1 MENLDIQKLKLKEER
16 EKFNQEVQQWNQMQK
31 NYSSRLNQKIQEI
44 LLLQNNKDNIQQKSS
59 FRISQNLKSVEDEIK
74 ESNELKLE
82 IDKLKYKYDSKF
94 HQLKNLKNNLLKEK
108 LNFEQK
114 SNDIRSKIKKERND
128 LEKMQSE
135 INKKNDEIIKK
146 NLDLDKKEK
155 VLKEQ
160 NEKCNRMKNIIKE
173 KNNKNIKDEKDLEF
187 AEYKKN
193 IFHNE
198 LLDKNSEIESIK
210 DLLEKK
216 IKSLEEDKE
225 EIFNYQNDIEE
236 LNREINL
243 RMKCIN
249 DLNDN
254 NAINE
259 FNNTMNKIFMQEK
272 IEQVDSV
279 FLNKNN
285 KIDMQDINING
296 KEKIDTFNKFK
307 KNSFNSELYLLK
319 VKNKIDINKIKLSN
333 KYNTINE
340 KFNQEKEQEY
350 LLKSYES
357 LNKIKK

>member
-16 EKFNQEVQQWNQMQK
+16 EKFNQEVQQWNQMQN
-31 NYSSRLNQKIQEI
+31 NYSSGLNQKIREI
-44 LLLQNNKDNIQQKSS
+44 LLQQNNKDNIQQKSS
-59 FRISQNLKSVEDEIK
+59 FGISQNLKSVEDQIK

-94 HQLKNLKNNLLKEK
+94 QQLKNLKNNLLKEK
-108 LNFEQK
+108 INFEQK
-114 SNDIRSKIKKERND
+114 SNDIKSKIKKERID
-128 LEKMQSE
+128 IEKIQSE
-135 INKKNDEIIKK
+135 INKKKDEITRK

-155 VLKEQ
+155 LLYEQ
-160 NEKCNRMKNIIKE
+160 NEKCNRMKNLIKE
-173 KNNKNIKDEKDLEF
+173 KKNKNLNDEKDLEF

-198 LLDKNSEIESIK
+198 LLDRNNEIENQK
-210 DLLEKK
+210 DFLDQK

-225 EIFNYQNDIEE
+225 EIFNIKNDIEE

-259 FNNTMNKIFMQEK
+259 FNITMNKILMQEK

-279 FLNKNN
+279 LLNKNN
-285 KIDMQDINING
+285 KTDVKDINING
-296 KEKIDTFNKFK
+296 KEQIDTFNKFK
-307 KNSFNSELYLLK
+307 KKSFNSELYLLK

-340 KFNQEKEQEY
+340 KFNHEKEQEY

>member
-31 NYSSRLNQKIQEI
+31 NYSSRLNKKIQEI

>member
-59 FRISQNLKSVEDEIK
+59 FGISQNLKSVEDEIK

-128 LEKMQSE
+128 LEKLQSE
-135 INKKNDEIIKK
+135 INKKNDEIMKK

-198 LLDKNSEIESIK
+198 LLDKNSEIENIK
-210 DLLEKK
+210 DFLDQK
-216 IKSLEEDKE
+216 IQSLEEDKE
-225 EIFNYQNDIEE
+225 EIFNYKNDIEE

-279 FLNKNN
+279 FLSKNN
-285 KIDMQDINING
+285 KTDMKVNING
-296 KEKIDTFNKFK
+296 KEQIDTFNKFK
-307 KNSFNSELYLLK
+307 KKSFNSELYLLK

>member
-1 MENLDIQKLKLKEER
+1 MENLDIQKLKLKEEK
-16 EKFNQEVQQWNQMQK
+16 EKFNSEVEHWNQMQK
-31 NYSSRLNQKIQEI
+31 DYSNEIKQKIQEI
-44 LLLQNNKDNIQQKSS
+44 LSLQNKKDNIQRESS
-59 FRISQNLKSVEDEIK
+59 FGISQNLKSVEDEIK
-74 ESNELKLE
+74 ESNDLKLE

-94 HQLKNLKNNLLKEK
+94 QQLKNLKNNLLKEK

-128 LEKMQSE
+128 IEKIQKE
-135 INKKNDEIIKK
+135 INKKNDEIVRK

-155 VLKEQ
+155 LLLEQ
-160 NEKCNRMKNIIKE
+160 NEKCNRMKYLIKE
-173 KNNKNIKDEKDLEF
+173 KYNKNLKDEKDLEF

-198 LLDKNSEIESIK
+198 LLDRNNEIENQK
-210 DLLEKK
+210 DFLDQK

-225 EIFNYQNDIEE
+225 EIFNIKNDIEE

-254 NAINE
+254 NAIND
-259 FNNTMNKIFMQEK
+259 FNITMNKILMQEK

-279 FLNKNN
+279 LLNKNN
-285 KIDMQDINING
+285 KKDVKDINING
-296 KEKIDTFNKFK
+296 KEQIDTFNKFK
-307 KNSFNSELYLLK
+307 KKSFNSELYLLK
-319 VKNKIDINKIKLSN
+319 VKNKIDINKIKLSD

-340 KFNQEKEQEY
+340 KFNHEKEQEY

>member
-31 NYSSRLNQKIQEI
+31 NYSSRLNKKIQEI

-94 HQLKNLKNNLLKEK
+94 QQLKNLKNNLLKDK

-114 SNDIRSKIKKERND
+114 SNEIRSKIKKERND

-173 KNNKNIKDEKDLEF
+173 KNNKNIKDEKDLEL

-198 LLDKNSEIESIK
+198 LLDKNSEIENIK
-210 DLLEKK
+210 DFLDKK
-216 IKSLEEDKE
+216 IQSLEEDKE

-296 KEKIDTFNKFK
+296 KEQIDTFNKFK
-307 KNSFNSELYLLK
+307 KKSFNSELYLLK